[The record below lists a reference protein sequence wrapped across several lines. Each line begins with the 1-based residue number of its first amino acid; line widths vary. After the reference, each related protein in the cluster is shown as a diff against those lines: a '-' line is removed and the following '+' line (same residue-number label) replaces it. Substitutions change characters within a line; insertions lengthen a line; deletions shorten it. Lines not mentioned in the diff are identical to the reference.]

1 MISTKDKDLI
11 DFYQTI
17 TKLKP
22 EDFVALAQ
30 SLFVKLSV
38 INAETGEYAVREAD
52 DILNDCA
59 GAFRRMKHKE
69 RRIYIKVMNDAI
81 AKYPVEENVD
91 GAPT

>member
-11 DFYQTI
+11 DFLSNDYQVEARKT
-17 TKLKP
+17 LW
-22 EDFVALAQ
+22 LWL
-30 SLFVKLSV
+30 SLCLSKLSV

-69 RRIYIKVMNDAI
+69 RRIYIKGD
-81 AKYPVEENVD
+81 E
-91 GAPT
+91 